1 MSATVSATGLLPMEH
16 SFASEALAG
25 ELWTSLSSLL
35 RSHIAMHSIAQP
47 GHALRVLSSS
57 TSEVV
62 ILGPWGKLHVVGPD
76 RTGVCATE
84 FRPEN
89 AGLADEYE
97 TFGFS
102 EEGMIRFQN
111 SGSGMDME
119 AAVEYL
125 LRKVQA

>member
-1 MSATVSATGLLPMEH
+1 AIGLLPMEH
-16 SFASEALAG
+16 SLASKALAD

-62 ILGPWGKLHVVGPD
+62 VLGPWGKLHVVGPN
-76 RTGVCATE
+76 RTGMCATE

-89 AGLADEYE
+89 VELGDEYE

-102 EEGMIRFQN
+102 DDGMIRFQN
-111 SGSGMDME
+111 LGTGMDME